1 MVSFDDLEV
10 LTGIT
15 AKRLQAGAAELAGRG
30 VIRPAR
36 AGRLPMKDASIV
48 AGSISFA
55 AMNRMASTITQ
66 MSAMTAC
73 DYILHQARLVKAVR
87 AAQKSLP
94 APAVQRGKP
103 E

>member
-1 MVSFDDLEV
+1 
-10 LTGIT
+10 
-15 AKRLQAGAAELAGRG
+15 
-30 VIRPAR
+30 
-36 AGRLPMKDASIV
+36 
-48 AGSISFA
+48 
-55 AMNRMASTITQ
+55 MASTITQ

-94 APAVQRGKP
+94 APAVQRGTP